1 MGTTERSGESSQPNP
16 VTHTILSVLLIFDKK
31 KKVYSLT
38 SFSNPASFQFKFK
51 AFIANWVPLRF
62 VIV

>member
-16 VTHTILSVLLIFDKK
+16 VMHTILSVLLIFDKK
-31 KKVYSLT
+31 KVYFLT